1 VETLSLFREGQRDAR
16 SHPQSH
22 SELGQLGRSLNV
34 LLDEFQTSGQE
45 LNSLA
50 LYDGITG
57 LPNRQFFQERMAGA
71 LVKARIEGRVLGLL
85 TLGMDGMK
93 QVNETLGR
101 DAGDELI
108 RQIAERLRES
118 VRMSDIVARAGQDE
132 LVTEISHLGGDE
144 FTILLNRISETTD
157 AAVAAQRI
165 LSTMIEPLVIE
176 GHDLVIRTS
185 IGIGVY
191 PQDGSDGDT
200 LLRSST
206 AAMNEAKSR
215 GGNAYQFFSEGM
227 NVANSRKLHIQS
239 LLKGAIKRNNFE
251 LHFQPISDAK
261 HGHVVAAEALL
272 RWVDPEIG
280 PVGPE
285 EFIPIAEQCGLVSGI
300 GEWVMRTACRQLRA
314 WQDAGYEEIRI
325 AVNVSA
331 KQLCDLDWV
340 DSIAETLRE
349 TGVSPG
355 CLELELTETTII
367 NDDSTTIETLSA
379 LSDMGVGIV
388 LDDFGTGY
396 SSLSHLRG
404 LPINRVKIDRSFVSD
419 VCEDKQSAALA
430 GAIVVLAHSLQIK
443 VVAEG
448 VETHEQANFLREV
461 GCDELQG
468 YLMSRAVSASDFERF
483 LTRAKPE

>member
-1 VETLSLFREGQRDAR
+1 
-16 SHPQSH
+16 
-22 SELGQLGRSLNV
+22 
-34 LLDEFQTSGQE
+34 
-45 LNSLA
+45 
-50 LYDGITG
+50 
-57 LPNRQFFQERMAGA
+57 
-71 LVKARIEGRVLGLL
+71 
-85 TLGMDGMK
+85 
-93 QVNETLGR
+93 
-101 DAGDELI
+101 
-108 RQIAERLRES
+108 
-118 VRMSDIVARAGQDE
+118 
-132 LVTEISHLGGDE
+132 
-144 FTILLNRISETTD
+144 
-157 AAVAAQRI
+157 
-165 LSTMIEPLVIE
+165 
-176 GHDLVIRTS
+176 
-185 IGIGVY
+185 
-191 PQDGSDGDT
+191 
-200 LLRSST
+200 
-206 AAMNEAKSR
+206 
-215 GGNAYQFFSEGM
+215 M

-251 LHFQPISDAK
+251 LHFQPINDAK

-367 NDDSTTIETLSA
+367 NDDSTTIETLSS